1 MLESISES
9 DQEGYM
15 KLLKS
20 AFLIDKL
27 TFKKFK
33 ERTTMIRNSFAPK
46 ILQFEKLTSEDKTIL
61 ADLANSGLEEEPRG
75 LKLYAK
81 LMELEKTGK
90 IYGDSIVKKLYIAFL
105 E

>member
-46 ILQFEKLTSEDKTIL
+46 ILQFEKLTSEDNTIL
-61 ADLANSGLEEEPRG
+61 ADLANSGHEEEPRG

-90 IYGDSIVKKLYIAFL
+90 IHGDSICKSLFIAFL